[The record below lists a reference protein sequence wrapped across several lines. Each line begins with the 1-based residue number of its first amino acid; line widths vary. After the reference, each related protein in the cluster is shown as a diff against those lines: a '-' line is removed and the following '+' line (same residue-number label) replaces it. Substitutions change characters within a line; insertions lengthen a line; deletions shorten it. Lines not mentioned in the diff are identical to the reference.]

1 MDFSWAAV
9 CARRLDRHALTVPS
23 HDLSTVVGTVCGI
36 HAQVASAAQISIG
49 LRVTGKPAMD
59 QLVKTYGPRG
69 TVHLFPATEVAMWNA
84 ALASAAG
91 RAPATLLTAEQTD
104 AVVAAI
110 AAVVAERDEPLTV
123 DDLHDEVIARTG
135 GWAGDEVVPA
145 FGGAW
150 PRWRVAIGVAA
161 NRGLIC
167 FGPNRARRTTYVALP
182 PAAVP
187 PDALAEVAR
196 RYLRAYG
203 PATPR
208 QFAQWFGAPAGD
220 TFDRLDLDEVLIDG
234 APAYILAG
242 DTEPS
247 EPLRGIRL
255 LPYFDAYVV
264 GSHPRTLVF
273 PGSAYQRALSRGGAG
288 PVPVVVV
295 DGEIAG
301 VWHYRRSGRAI
312 AVTVESFVPLD
323 PRLRRDLDVQVER
336 LGEILDGRTTV
347 TLAPVTV
354 GKHL

>member
-1 MDFSWAAV
+1 AV
-9 CARRLDRHALTVPS
+9 CARRLDRHALTMPS
-23 HDLSTVVGTVCGI
+23 NDLATVVGTVCGI

-49 LRVTGKPAMD
+49 LRVTVKPAMD

-69 TVHLFPATEVAMWNA
+69 TVHLFPATELPMWNA
-84 ALASAAG
+84 ALASAG
-91 RAPATLLTAEQTD
+91 ERVPPKLLTAAQT
-104 AVVAAI
+104 AAI
-110 AAVVAERDEPLTV
+110 AAVVAERDQPLTV

-135 GWAGDEVVPA
+135 AWAGDEVVPA

-167 FGPNRARRTTYVALP
+167 FGPNRGRRTTYVALP
-182 PAAVP
+182 PAAAP

-196 RYLRAYG
+196 RYLWAYG
-203 PATPR
+203 PATPQ

-220 TFDRLDLDEVLIDG
+220 TLDRLDLDEVLIDG

-242 DTEPS
+242 DTEVS

-273 PGSAYQRALSRGGAG
+273 PGSAYRRALSRGGAG

-295 DGEIAG
+295 DGDIAG
-301 VWHYRRSGRAI
+301 VWHYRRSGRTI

-323 PRLRRDLDVQVER
+323 ARLRRDLDVQVER
-336 LGEILDGRTTV
+336 LGEVLGGRATV
-347 TLAPVTV
+347 TLGPVTA